1 MTGRYD
7 LSHPPLPGSG
17 IIGSN
22 GEEVSTMEG
31 ILIDTAVFG
40 SAYTIVGGV
49 LLLGVAACV
58 AILGYVSDGEA
69 EGKRFHWAEWPLPE
83 ADKAVHPE
91 EREILLAA

>member
-1 MTGRYD
+1 
-7 LSHPPLPGSG
+7 
-17 IIGSN
+17 
-22 GEEVSTMEG
+22 MEG

-40 SAYTIVGGV
+40 SPTTIVGGV
-49 LLLGVAACV
+49 LLLAIAVCV

-83 ADKAVHPE
+83 SDKAVHPE